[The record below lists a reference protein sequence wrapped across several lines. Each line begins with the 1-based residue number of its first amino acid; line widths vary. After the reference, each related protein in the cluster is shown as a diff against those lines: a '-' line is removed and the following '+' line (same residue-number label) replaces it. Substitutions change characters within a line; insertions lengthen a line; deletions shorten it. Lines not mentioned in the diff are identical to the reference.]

1 MSTFA
6 LRIATPARD
15 VFSGNVDYVSVNTP
29 DGRAGFLRGALPRVA
44 VLSEGVIEITVGD
57 EKISLYTA
65 DGIFS
70 ITADGMTIVASYSY
84 DLTQAQDD
92 STSLDDNAEMK
103 YKYAKARI
111 ASSLIKMKGKNL
123 PEETF

>member
-6 LRIATPARD
+6 LRIATPAHD

-29 DGRAGFLRGALPRVA
+29 DGRVGFLRGALSRVA
-44 VLSEGVIEITVGD
+44 VLSEGVIEVTVGD
-57 EKISLYTA
+57 EKIRLYSS
-65 DGIFS
+65 DGILS
-70 ITADGMTIVASYSY
+70 ITADGITIVASDCY
-84 DLTQAQDD
+84 DLAQEQADGATADD
-92 STSLDDNAEMK
+92 DAVR

-111 ASSLIKMKGKNL
+111 TSSLIKMKGKKL

>member
-1 MSTFA
+1 M
-6 LRIATPARD
+6 RIATPARD

-57 EKISLYTA
+57 EKISIYSS

-70 ITADGMTIVASYSY
+70 ITSDGMTIVASESY
-84 DLTQAQDD
+84 DLDKTQDD
-92 STSLDDNAEMK
+92 GVPFDNGAGLRF
-103 YKYAKARI
+103 KYAKARI
-111 ASSLIKMKGKNL
+111 ASSLIKMKGKNI

>member
-1 MSTFA
+1 MFA
-6 LRIATPARD
+6 LRIATPAHD
-15 VFSGNVDYVSVNTP
+15 VFAGNVDYVSVNTP

-57 EKISLYTA
+57 EKINLYST

-70 ITADGMTIVASYSY
+70 ITADGMTVVASDCY
-84 DLTQAQDD
+84 DLAQAQDD
-92 STSLDDNAEMK
+92 TAWLDDSAGLR

-111 ASSLIKMKGKNL
+111 ASSLIKMKGKNI

>member
-44 VLSEGVIEITVGD
+44 VISEGVIEITVGD
-57 EKISLYTA
+57 EKISIYST
-65 DGIFS
+65 DGILS
-70 ITADGMTIVASYSY
+70 ITADGMTIVTADGY
-84 DLTQAQDD
+84 DLAQARDE
-92 STSLDDNAEMK
+92 SAMLDDNAGLR

-111 ASSLIKMKGKNL
+111 ASSLIKMKGKKL

>member
-15 VFSGNVDYVSVNTP
+15 VFSGNVDYVSLNTP

-44 VLSEGVIEITVGD
+44 VLSEGVIEVTVGD
-57 EKISLYTA
+57 EKINLYSA

-70 ITADGMTIVASYSY
+70 ITADGMTVVASDCY
-84 DLTQAQDD
+84 DLAQAQEDGVQSND
-92 STSLDDNAEMK
+92 GASLK

-111 ASSLIKMKGKNL
+111 ASSLIKMKGKKI

>member
-1 MSTFA
+1 M
-6 LRIATPARD
+6 RIATPARD

-44 VLSEGVIEITVGD
+44 VLSEGVIEVTVGD
-57 EKISLYTA
+57 EKISLYST

-70 ITADGMTIVASYSY
+70 ITADGMTVVASDCY
-84 DLTQAQDD
+84 DLAQAQDD
-92 STSLDDNAEMK
+92 GFPLNDNAVR

-111 ASSLIKMKGKNL
+111 ASSLIKMKGKNI

>member
-15 VFSGNVDYVSVNTP
+15 VFSGNVDYVSVNTH

-44 VLSEGVIEITVGD
+44 VISEGVIEITVGD
-57 EKISLYTA
+57 EKMSIYST
-65 DGIFS
+65 DGILS
-70 ITADGMTIVASYSY
+70 ITADGMIIVASDSY
-84 DLTQAQDD
+84 DLAQSQDENALLDD
-92 STSLDDNAEMK
+92 SAGLR

-111 ASSLIKMKGKNL
+111 ASSLIKMKGKKL

>member
-1 MSTFA
+1 MSTFV

-44 VLSEGVIEITVGD
+44 VLKEGVIEVTVGD
-57 EKISLYTA
+57 EKISLYST

-70 ITADGMTIVASYSY
+70 ITTDGMTVVASDCY
-84 DLTQAQDD
+84 DLAQAQDD
-92 STSLDDNAEMK
+92 SVQLDDSAAR

-111 ASSLIKMKGKNL
+111 ASSLIKMKGKNI

>member
-1 MSTFA
+1 M
-6 LRIATPARD
+6 RIATPARD

-57 EKISLYTA
+57 EKISIYSS

-70 ITADGMTIVASYSY
+70 ITADGMTIVTSESY
-84 DLTQAQDD
+84 DLDNAQDD
-92 STSLDDNAEMK
+92 GVQLGSGVGLQ

-111 ASSLIKMKGKNL
+111 ASSLIKMKGKNI

>member
-44 VLSEGVIEITVGD
+44 VLKEGVIEVTVGE
-57 EKISLYTA
+57 EKISLYST

-70 ITADGMTIVASYSY
+70 ITTDGMTVVASDCY
-84 DLTQAQDD
+84 DLAQAQDD
-92 STSLDDNAEMK
+92 SAQLDDNAVR

-111 ASSLIKMKGKNL
+111 ASSLIKMKGKNI

>member
-57 EKISLYTA
+57 EKISLYSS

-70 ITADGMTIVASYSY
+70 ITSNGMTIVAFESY
-84 DLTQAQDD
+84 DLAAQNDGVMP
-92 STSLDDNAEMK
+92 SNSAELR

>member
-44 VLSEGVIEITVGD
+44 VLKEGVIEVTVGD
-57 EKISLYTA
+57 EKISLYST

-70 ITADGMTIVASYSY
+70 ITTDGMTVVASDCY
-84 DLTQAQDD
+84 DLAQAQDD
-92 STSLDDNAEMK
+92 SVQLDDSAVR
-103 YKYAKARI
+103 YKYAKAQI
-111 ASSLIKMKGKNL
+111 ASSLIKMKGKNI

>member
-44 VLSEGVIEITVGD
+44 VLSEGVVEVTVGD
-57 EKISLYTA
+57 EKISLYSS
-65 DGIFS
+65 DGILS
-70 ITADGMTIVASYSY
+70 IAADGMTIVSSNCY
-84 DLTQAQDD
+84 DLAQAQDD
-92 STSLDDNAEMK
+92 GVQLDDNAVR

-111 ASSLIKMKGKNL
+111 ASSLIKMKGKKL

>member
-44 VLSEGVIEITVGD
+44 VLSEGVIEVTVGD
-57 EKISLYTA
+57 EKISLYST

-70 ITADGMTIVASYSY
+70 ITTDGMTVVASDCY
-84 DLTQAQDD
+84 DLAQDQD
-92 STSLDDNAEMK
+92 DATRLDDGAGMR

-111 ASSLIKMKGKNL
+111 ASSLIKMKGKKF